1 MVALAWANSPWSGS
15 YFHLWHTDP
24 TFGFAGSLLS
34 KPLHFWINDGLMA
47 LFFLLVGLE
56 IKRETLV
63 GELASFRK
71 AALPIAAALGGMIV
85 PAVLYFLFN
94 RGGPGASGW
103 GIPMA
108 TDIAFALGVLALL
121 GDRVPTSLKVFLAAL
136 AIADDIG
143 AVLVIAFF
151 YTAQISWISLG
162 VGGLFFVALIA
173 ANRTGARHPLTYV
186 VLGLGLWIAFLQS
199 GIHATVAGVLL
210 AITIPARQ
218 RVNSLN
224 AESPMLRFEHALM
237 PWNKYVIMPVFAL
250 ANAGVILGTGAAR
263 SLADPISVGVICGLV
278 LGKPIGIVL
287 FSWLATRSRIA
298 AMLDGIGWR
307 QIAWRWIAG
316 RNRLHHVA
324 LHRQSGFWRH
334 TRARDGEGGHSGG
347 FGFVRSL
354 WRAHSR
360 KGQHRRIASA
370 RRRFAVRAAP
380 GTSAVPAWDQGPI
393 PRPRRFRHACDQGRL
408 SAHAVGPL
416 QFMNRHEWFGSRRSE
431 HLTKLYEK
439 CRRSC
444 SCRGHAGLRISFR
457 KTTQVGRQERAS
469 GSWLAAP
476 ADKRA
481 GTPGLL
487 SAAGR

>member
-1 MVALAWANSPWSGS
+1 MNRNRSLTNATPVERLVRTFQEFARLEASGGILLIGCTVVAVAWANSPWSGS
-15 YFHLWHTDP
+15 YFHLWHADP
-24 TFGFAGSLLS
+24 TFGYAGSLLS

-121 GDRVPTSLKVFLAAL
+121 GNRAPTSLKVFLAAL

-173 ANRTGARHPLTYV
+173 ANRAGARHPLIYI
-186 VLGLGLWIAFLQS
+186 VLGLGLWFAFLQS

-218 RVNSLN
+218 RVSSAN

-250 ANAGVILGTGAAR
+250 ANAGVVLGVGAAR
-263 SLADPISVGVICGLV
+263 SLADPISLGVICGLV

-287 FSWLATRSRIA
+287 FSWLATQSRVA
-298 AMLDGIGWR
+298 AMLDGISWR
-307 QIAWRWIAG
+307 QIAGVGLLGGIGFTMSLFIANLAFGNTPALEMAKVGILAASVLSGIAG
-316 RNRLHHVA
+316 TVVLLKKDPRDAADNA
-324 LHRQSGFWRH
+324 LR
-334 TRARDGEGGHSGG
+334 
-347 FGFVRSL
+347 
-354 WRAHSR
+354 
-360 KGQHRRIASA
+360 
-370 RRRFAVRAAP
+370 
-380 GTSAVPAWDQGPI
+380 
-393 PRPRRFRHACDQGRL
+393 
-408 SAHAVGPL
+408 
-416 QFMNRHEWFGSRRSE
+416 
-431 HLTKLYEK
+431 
-439 CRRSC
+439 
-444 SCRGHAGLRISFR
+444 
-457 KTTQVGRQERAS
+457 
-469 GSWLAAP
+469 
-476 ADKRA
+476 
-481 GTPGLL
+481 
-487 SAAGR
+487 

>member
-1 MVALAWANSPWSGS
+1 MNRNRSRKNATPVGRLVRTFQEFARLEASGGILLIGCTVLALAWANSPWSGS

-24 TFGFAGSLLS
+24 TFGFVGGLLS
-34 KPLHFWINDGLMA
+34 KPLHFWINDGLMV

-85 PAVLYFLFN
+85 PAVFYSLCN

-121 GDRVPTSLKVFLAAL
+121 GDRAPMSLKVFLAAL

-151 YTAQISWISLG
+151 YTAQISWVSLG
-162 VGGLFFVALIA
+162 VGGLFFLALIA
-173 ANRTGARHPLTYV
+173 ANRAGARHPLIYIA
-186 VLGLGLWIAFLQS
+186 LGIGLWIAFLQS

-218 RVNSLN
+218 SVN

-250 ANAGVILGTGAAR
+250 ANAGVLLSSGAAR

-287 FSWLATRSRIA
+287 FSWVATRSRIA
-298 AMLDGIGWR
+298 TVLEGVGWR
-307 QIAWRWIAG
+307 QIVGVGLLGGIGFTMSLFIANLAFG
-316 RNRLHHVA
+316 DAPALDTAKVA
-324 LHRQSGFWRH
+324 ILAASVLAGLSG
-334 TRARDGEGGHSGG
+334 ALIL
-347 FGFVRSL
+347 VR
-354 WRAHSR
+354 
-360 KGQHRRIASA
+360 G
-370 RRRFAVRAAP
+370 VR
-380 GTSAVPAWDQGPI
+380 
-393 PRPRRFRHACDQGRL
+393 QGR
-408 SAHAVGPL
+408 A
-416 QFMNRHEWFGSRRSE
+416 
-431 HLTKLYEK
+431 
-439 CRRSC
+439 
-444 SCRGHAGLRISFR
+444 
-457 KTTQVGRQERAS
+457 
-469 GSWLAAP
+469 
-476 ADKRA
+476 
-481 GTPGLL
+481 
-487 SAAGR
+487 

>member
-1 MVALAWANSPWSGS
+1 MRKRRSLKGATPVERLVRTFQEFARLEASGGILLIGCTVVALAWANSPWSGT

-24 TFGFAGSLLS
+24 TFGFAGRLLS

-85 PAVLYFLFN
+85 PAVFYFMFN
-94 RGGPGASGW
+94 RSGPGAAGW

-121 GDRVPTSLKVFLAAL
+121 GDRAPTSLKVFLAAL

-162 VGGLFFVALIA
+162 VGGLFFLALIA
-173 ANRTGARHPLTYV
+173 ANRAGARHPLIYV
-186 VLGLGLWIAFLQS
+186 ALGLGLWVAFLQS

-218 RVNSLN
+218 RAN
-224 AESPMLRFEHALM
+224 AESPMLRFEHALL

-250 ANAGVILGTGAAR
+250 ANAGVLLGSGAAR

-298 AMLDGIGWR
+298 AMLDGISWR
-307 QIAWRWIAG
+307 QIVGVGFLGGIGFTMSLFIANLAFG
-316 RNRLHHVA
+316 ETPA
-324 LHRQSGFWRH
+324 LEMAKVGILAASVLSGLAGALALARGMQHRQR
-334 TRARDGEGGHSGG
+334 
-347 FGFVRSL
+347 
-354 WRAHSR
+354 
-360 KGQHRRIASA
+360 
-370 RRRFAVRAAP
+370 
-380 GTSAVPAWDQGPI
+380 
-393 PRPRRFRHACDQGRL
+393 
-408 SAHAVGPL
+408 
-416 QFMNRHEWFGSRRSE
+416 
-431 HLTKLYEK
+431 
-439 CRRSC
+439 
-444 SCRGHAGLRISFR
+444 
-457 KTTQVGRQERAS
+457 RAS
-469 GSWLAAP
+469 LP
-476 ADKRA
+476 
-481 GTPGLL
+481 
-487 SAAGR
+487 

>member
-1 MVALAWANSPWSGS
+1 MNRNPSLDHATPVERLVRTFQEFARLEASGGILLIGCTVVALAWANSPWSDS

-24 TFGFAGSLLS
+24 TFGFAGRLLS

-71 AALPIAAALGGMIV
+71 AALPIAAALGGMVV
-85 PAVLYFLFN
+85 PAALYFLFN

-121 GDRVPTSLKVFLAAL
+121 GDRAPTSLKIFLAAL

-143 AVLVIAFF
+143 AVLVIALF

-162 VGGLFFVALIA
+162 VGGLFFLALIA
-173 ANRTGARHPLTYV
+173 ANRAGARHPLIYV

-218 RVNSLN
+218 SVN
-224 AESPMLRFEHALM
+224 AESLMLRFEHALL

-250 ANAGVILGTGAAR
+250 ANAGVILGSGAAR
-263 SLADPISVGVICGLV
+263 SLADPISIGVICGLV

-298 AMLDGIGWR
+298 AMLDGISWR
-307 QIAWRWIAG
+307 QIAGVGLLGGIGFTMSLFIANLAFG
-316 RNRLHHVA
+316 ESPA
-324 LHRQSGFWRH
+324 LEM
-334 TRARDGEGGHSGG
+334 A
-347 FGFVRSL
+347 
-354 WRAHSR
+354 
-360 KGQHRRIASA
+360 K
-370 RRRFAVRAAP
+370 
-380 GTSAVPAWDQGPI
+380 
-393 PRPRRFRHACDQGRL
+393 
-408 SAHAVGPL
+408 VG
-416 QFMNRHEWFGSRRSE
+416 
-431 HLTKLYEK
+431 
-439 CRRSC
+439 
-444 SCRGHAGLRISFR
+444 I
-457 KTTQVGRQERAS
+457 
-469 GSWLAAP
+469 LAASIIS
-476 ADKRA
+476 
-481 GTPGLL
+481 G
-487 SAAGR
+487 AAGAVVLIKRTRHRSATS